1 MKKPHDIGSQI
12 NGEKKYKIILGKKKA
27 NMEKNLEKEI
37 HKIVNVEHYTH
48 GKPPKEFLKINHM
61 NNPQTPLD

>member
-1 MKKPHDIGSQI
+1 
-12 NGEKKYKIILGKKKA
+12 
-27 NMEKNLEKEI
+27 MEKNLEKEI